1 MESLLALY
9 NSYTYPYL
17 MYCMNV
23 WGCAAHSNLYSFK
36 NKDYNSNNTRYKDP
50 LIVHAE
56 TNKNTANYLEF
67 YFN

>member
-36 NKDYNSNNTRYKDP
+36 NKDYNSHNTRYKNP
-50 LIVHAE
+50 LKVPAE
-56 TNKNTANYLEF
+56 QNKYCKTLE
-67 YFN
+67 